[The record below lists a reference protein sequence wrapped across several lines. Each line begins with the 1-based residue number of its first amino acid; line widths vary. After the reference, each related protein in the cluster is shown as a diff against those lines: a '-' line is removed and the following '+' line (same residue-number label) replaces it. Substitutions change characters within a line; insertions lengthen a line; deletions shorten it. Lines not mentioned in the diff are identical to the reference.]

1 MRSTEVN
8 PNGMGIFFP
17 FCLFF
22 PSPNPQDV
30 GLAMLRTPGA
40 YGINYCCRKE
50 WILKHVLEKV
60 HGSEISQDPLS
71 VMVIPGWGLNAK
83 TTESALGMP
92 SPVIKTR
99 GKLIFF
105 FNSKNFIFL
114 GAFGCFF
121 DFSIYMESSD
131 CRKFKHIGQY

>member
-1 MRSTEVN
+1 MEWVF
-8 PNGMGIFFP
+8 FFP
-17 FCLFF
+17 FACFSHHRI
-22 PSPNPQDV
+22 PRMYPQDESCSSN
-30 GLAMLRTPGA
+30 LSRS
-40 YGINYCCRKE
+40 RKE

-105 FNSKNFIFL
+105 LTLRTSSSWVLLVVSLISLSIWKVQTAENS
-114 GAFGCFF
+114 
-121 DFSIYMESSD
+121 ST
-131 CRKFKHIGQY
+131 